1 MESTIADFS
10 KALES
15 QKNNF
20 QSLNKSIVD
29 DWNSFLKT
37 QKTTSIGE
45 IENVISVCTNS
56 TQPRINYFDNTFF
69 QEITNWYKAVLI
81 DKKKHF
87 REGHNFN
94 VFHLFKEKF
103 GFYIQ
108 ETMHSRLLKFLLD
121 AKETHGQGGL
131 FLLKFLEIL
140 GIQSP
145 ETGTWQV
152 TAEVGRI
159 DVLIERKEPQSIIV
173 IENKSNWAPD
183 QSNQLYR
190 YWHQAIF
197 QKTKQ
202 ADKRFYENNTH
213 KYQILYLTPYGNKKI
228 EHQSISKPKEDPESI
243 YQGLPEIVPM
253 EIKSVTFDKH
263 IQDWLNACLEE
274 LPENNH
280 RIREYILQYQLLCNN
295 L

>member
-1 MESTIADFS
+1 M
-10 KALES
+10 
-15 QKNNF
+15 
-20 QSLNKSIVD
+20 
-29 DWNSFLKT
+29 
-37 QKTTSIGE
+37 
-45 IENVISVCTNS
+45 ISVCTNS

-197 QKTKQ
+197 QKIV
-202 ADKRFYENNTH
+202 YP
-213 KYQILYLTPYGNKKI
+213 ILLIHQKI
-228 EHQSISKPKEDPESI
+228 
-243 YQGLPEIVPM
+243 
-253 EIKSVTFDKH
+253 
-263 IQDWLNACLEE
+263 
-274 LPENNH
+274 
-280 RIREYILQYQLLCNN
+280 
-295 L
+295 

>member
-1 MESTIADFS
+1 MESAIVNFS
-10 KALES
+10 KILEN
-15 QKNNF
+15 KMGCF
-20 QSLNKSIVD
+20 QSLNKTIVD
-29 DWNSFLKT
+29 DWNSFLNAK
-37 QKTTSIGE
+37 KTTCISE
-45 IENVISVCTNS
+45 VDSVISS
-56 TQPRINYFDNTFF
+56 HAIFTQAKKNRFDNISFE
-69 QEITNWYKAVLI
+69 EITNWYKAVLI
-81 DKKKHF
+81 DKEKHF

-94 VFHLFKEKF
+94 VFHLLKEKF
-103 GFYIQ
+103 GFCIQ

-131 FLLKFLEIL
+131 FLLKFLETLEIE
-140 GIQSP
+140 SP

-159 DVLIERKEPQSIIV
+159 DVLIERKEPKSIIV

-190 YWHQAIF
+190 YWRQAIF

-202 ADKRFYENNTH
+202 SDKRFYENNTH
-213 KYQILYLTPYGNKKI
+213 RYQILYLTPNENKKI

-243 YQGLPEIVPM
+243 YRGLPEIVPM
-253 EIKSVTFDKH
+253 EVKPVTFDRH
-263 IQDWLNACLEE
+263 IQNWLNACLEE
-274 LPENNH
+274 LPKNNH